1 MDSFERTPVAM
12 FFDWIKAYQEYD
24 FDLPQVGDVITRRFD
39 VDTDELL
46 STSVPAFFAEGSYST
61 TFRIHVCGRRITV
74 DGNPSRINRLDN
86 VFGIDSLDGCFRVI
100 NALLSEYGL
109 PPMTRCTSIQRLQ
122 DGSVLT
128 NGAVFQRL
136 DLTSN
141 FYVGQGNERAYMRAI
156 SSQRYRNS
164 IAYLY
169 PDGNTCVWTPK
180 GGEKAGRLVYPGNY
194 AKAAE
199 LDAHLLPK
207 VKRSYGEDSDEYQYV
222 RDLRDWCAAV
232 GMVRSEI
239 KCRSEFLKR
248 EGLQFWGLFD
258 EAKLVEIH
266 EGFLMVGNRLEVT
279 NFDELT
285 VAQQLL
291 AEGICKNTKAAYT
304 TSQYVS
310 LWRAG
315 QTFDFDK
322 SAVKTHRARL
332 RQLNIDI
339 KVPYDQT
346 RHGTVFTFT
355 RNVRE
360 VSVSFDA
367 QVPSFYR
374 PAVVPRRL
382 QLVAA

>member
-1 MDSFERTPVAM
+1 M
-12 FFDWIKAYQEYD
+12 
-24 FDLPQVGDVITRRFD
+24 
-39 VDTDELL
+39 
-46 STSVPAFFAEGSYST
+46 PAFFAEGSYCTS
-61 TFRIHVCGRRITV
+61 FRIHVCGRRITV

-86 VFGIDSLDGCFRVI
+86 VFGIDSLEGCFRVI
-100 NALLSEYGL
+100 NALLAEYGL

-122 DGSVLT
+122 DGSALA

-180 GGEKAGRLVYPGNY
+180 GGEKAGSLVYPGNY

-207 VKRSYGEDSDEYQYV
+207 VKRTYGEDSDEFRYV
-222 RDLRDWCAAV
+222 RDLRDWCASV

-248 EGLQFWGLFD
+248 EGLRFWGLFD
-258 EAKLVEIH
+258 ERKLVEIH
-266 EGFLMVGNRLEVT
+266 KGFLMVGNRLQVT

-315 QTFDFDK
+315 QTFDFNK
-322 SAVKTHRARL
+322 SAVQEHRARL
-332 RQLNIDI
+332 RRLNIDI

-355 RNVRE
+355 RNIRE
-360 VSVSFDA
+360 VEVSFEA
-367 QVPSFYR
+367 EVPSFYR
-374 PAVVPRRL
+374 PAVVPLHL

>member
-1 MDSFERTPVAM
+1 M
-12 FFDWIKAYQEYD
+12 FFDWIKAYQDYD
-24 FDLPQVGDVITRRFD
+24 YDLPQVGDVITRRFD
-39 VDTDELL
+39 AETESLL
-46 STSVPAFFAEGSYST
+46 STSVPAFFAEGSYCT

-100 NALLSEYGL
+100 NALLAEYGL
-109 PPMTRCTSIQRLQ
+109 PPLTRCTSFQRLQ
-122 DGSVLT
+122 DGSAIA
-128 NGAVFQRL
+128 NGAVLQRL

-194 AKAAE
+194 AKSAE

-207 VKRSYGEDSDEYQYV
+207 VKRTFGEESDEYRYV
-222 RDLRDWCAAV
+222 RDLRDWCASV

-248 EGLQFWGLFD
+248 EGLSFWGLFD
-258 EAKLVEIH
+258 ESKLVEIH
-266 EGFLMVGNRLEVT
+266 KGFLMVGNRLEVT
-279 NFDELT
+279 NYDEFT
-285 VAQQLL
+285 IAQQLV

-315 QTFDFDK
+315 QTFDFEK

-360 VSVSFDA
+360 VEVTFAA
-367 QVPSFYR
+367 QVPEFYR
-374 PAVVPRRL
+374 YAFVPRHL